1 MKTQWIAVAVIS
13 AAFAAGCGDKSAD
26 NSQNSPQNEGTTVT
40 VPQETGTQA
49 NLQPAPA
56 EPPAVSSNRDASA
69 RNNTVGTRNNT
80 AGTSSRPRT
89 TQPART
95 ETRPAPIAA
104 EAPRVSAAPAKA
116 APVVRFVTIPAG
128 TTLPLELTT
137 AVSSATAQVETPVT
151 ARLRRAVT
159 VDGETVLPAGAV
171 VNGEVSEVDR
181 AGRVQGRSRLA
192 LRFTSIVIDGRRES
206 LRTNP
211 VAFEGEATKSE
222 DATKIGAGAGIGAA
236 IGGLLGGGS
245 GAAKGAV
252 IGGAAGTGA
261 VLATRGKD
269 VELAAGADLSP
280 TLASPVEVEVR

>member
-1 MKTQWIAVAVIS
+1 MKTQWMAVAVLS
-13 AAFAAGCGDKSAD
+13 AGLAAGCGEKQAENPQD
-26 NSQNSPQNEGTTVT
+26 SPQIESTSVN

-49 NLQPAPA
+49 NLQPPPA
-56 EPPAVSSNRDASA
+56 EASSKPDSVE
-69 RNNTVGTRNNT
+69 TT
-80 AGTSSRPRT
+80 SRPRT
-89 TQPART
+89 SSPPRT
-95 ETRPAPIAA
+95 ETRTAP
-104 EAPRVSAAPAKA
+104 AAPASLRVNA
-116 APVVRFVTIPAG
+116 APTPPPAPVVRFVKIPAG
-128 TTLPLELTT
+128 TALPLELTT
-137 AVSSATAQVETPVT
+137 AVSSETATVEAPVS

-181 AGRVQGRSRLA
+181 AGRVKGRSRLA
-192 LRFTSIVIDGRRES
+192 LRFTSVVIDGRRES

-245 GAAKGAV
+245 GAAKGAA

-269 VELAAGADLSP
+269 VELAAGAELTP
-280 TLASPVEVEVR
+280 TLASAVEVEVR

>member
-1 MKTQWIAVAVIS
+1 MKNQWIAVAVLS
-13 AAFAAGCGDKSAD
+13 AAFAAGCGEKSAENPQD
-26 NSQNSPQNEGTTVT
+26 SPQPDGTTVT
-40 VPQETGTQA
+40 VPQEPGTPA

-56 EPPAVSSNRDASA
+56 DVSPNRDA
-69 RNNTVGTRNNT
+69 VGTT
-80 AGTSSRPRT
+80 SRPRT
-89 TQPART
+89 SQPARV

-104 EAPRVSAAPAKA
+104 EAPRVNAAPAPRP

-128 TTLPLELTT
+128 TALPLELTT
-137 AVSSATAQVETPVT
+137 AVSSETAQVETPVT
-151 ARLRRAVT
+151 ARLRRAVM
-159 VDGETVLPAGAV
+159 VEGETILPAGTV

-181 AGRVQGRSRLA
+181 AGRVKGRSRLA
-192 LRFTSIVIDGRRES
+192 LRFTSVVIDGRRES

-211 VAFEGEATKSE
+211 VAFEGE
-222 DATKIGAGAGIGAA
+222 ATKIGAGAGIGAA

-245 GAAKGAV
+245 GAAKGAA

-269 VELAAGADLSP
+269 VELASGSEVTP

>member
-1 MKTQWIAVAVIS
+1 MKTQWMAVAMLS
-13 AAFAAGCGDKSAD
+13 AAIAAGCGEKQAENAQD
-26 NSQNSPQNEGTTVT
+26 SPQTEGTTVT

-56 EPPAVSSNRDASA
+56 DVSPNR
-69 RNNTVGTRNNT
+69 NTPGATT
-80 AGTSSRPRT
+80 RPRT
-89 TQPART
+89 PQPART

-104 EAPRVSAAPAKA
+104 EAPRVNAAPAPRP

-128 TTLPLELTT
+128 TALPLELTT
-137 AVSSATAQVETPVT
+137 AVSSATAQVESPVS
-151 ARLRRAVT
+151 ARLRRAVM

-171 VNGEVSEVDR
+171 VNGEVSDVER
-181 AGRVQGRSRLA
+181 AGRVKGRSRLA
-192 LRFTSIVIDGRRES
+192 LRFTSVVIDGRRES

-236 IGGLLGGGS
+236 IGGILGGGS

-261 VLATRGKD
+261 VIATRGKE
-269 VELAAGADLSP
+269 VELGAGAEVTP

>member
-1 MKTQWIAVAVIS
+1 MKNQWIAAVVIS
-13 AAFAAGCGDKSAD
+13 AAFAAGCGEKSAENPQD
-26 NSQNSPQNEGTTVT
+26 SPQADGTTVA
-40 VPQETGTQA
+40 VPQEPGTQA

-56 EPPAVSSNRDASA
+56 DVSPNRDG
-69 RNNTVGTRNNT
+69 VGTT
-80 AGTSSRPRT
+80 SRPRP
-89 TQPART
+89 QAARA

-104 EAPRVSAAPAKA
+104 EAPRVNAAPAPRP

-128 TTLPLELTT
+128 TALPLELTT
-137 AVSSATAQVETPVT
+137 AVSSETAQVETPVT
-151 ARLRRAVT
+151 ARLRRAVM
-159 VDGETVLPAGAV
+159 VEGETILPAGTV

-181 AGRVQGRSRLA
+181 AGRVKGRSRLA
-192 LRFTSIVIDGRRES
+192 LRFTSVVLDGRRES

-222 DATKIGAGAGIGAA
+222 DATKIGAGAGVGAV

-245 GAAKGAV
+245 GAAKGAA

-269 VELAAGADLSP
+269 VELAAGSEVTP
-280 TLASPVEVEVR
+280 TLASAVEVEVR